1 MPQRLPAGMVNIDL
15 GVEAL
20 APQLTGIGRYT
31 LELMRGLQSCPD
43 INQLRT
49 IYDRQPLA
57 DAECLLRGPA
67 PYRGKRNSKW
77 TRFAGAARSML
88 ESRKRLY
95 HGPNF
100 MLPANVEHGIIT
112 VHDLSVYKFPEMHPP
127 ERIAHFQRDFSR
139 SLNQASHIIT
149 DTETVRQ
156 ELLEFATISQ
166 DRITAVH
173 LGVNRAYRPDRKTD
187 GSVDYQTYGLEP
199 GNYILLVATLE
210 PRKRIDAALTAF
222 HLLPESMKKR
232 YPLVLA
238 GATGWQNEALHE
250 MMGRD
255 EAKGYVHFL
264 GFVPEDQ
271 LPGIYSGA
279 RLFLYPSI
287 YEGFGLPP
295 IEAMA
300 SGVPV
305 IVSNRSCLPEV
316 TCGAAM
322 MIDPD
327 DSNAFAAAIARG
339 LEDNAW
345 RTAAIDLG
353 LKVAAGYSWDQCVA
367 NTVQVYKKVWGDTN

>member
-1 MPQRLPAGMVNIDL
+1 MNIDL

-20 APQLTGIGRYT
+20 SPQLTGIGRYT
-31 LELMRGLQSCPD
+31 LELMRGLQNHPD
-43 INQLRT
+43 VGELRA
-49 IYDRQPLA
+49 IYNGLTATDP
-57 DAECLLRGPA
+57 EGLLRGVVPHG
-67 PYRGKRNSKW
+67 PRKRKKW
-77 TRFAGAARSML
+77 QRWVDRTMTSLR
-88 ESRKRLY
+88 SRKRLY

-100 MLPANVEHGIIT
+100 MLPPQVKSGIIT
-112 VHDLSVYKFPEMHPP
+112 VHDLSVYKFPDMHPP
-127 ERIAHFQRDFSR
+127 ERIAHFERDFNR
-139 SLNQASHIIT
+139 SLERALHIVT
-149 DTETVRQ
+149 DTHEVRR
-156 ELLEFATISQ
+156 ELAEFANIPE

-173 LGVNRAYRPDRKTD
+173 LGVNPAYRPNRAID
-187 GSVDYQTYGLEP
+187 GSVDYSSYAIEP
-199 GNYILLVATLE
+199 DGYILLVATFE
-210 PRKRIDAALTAF
+210 PRKRIDAALNAF
-222 HLLPESMKKR
+222 RLLPDHLKRR

-250 MMGRD
+250 LMSKD
-255 EAKGYVHFL
+255 EAKGYIRFL
-264 GFVPEDQ
+264 GFVPESD

-327 DSNAFAAAIARG
+327 NIEGFAAAIAQG
-339 LEDNAW
+339 LQDDPW
-345 RTAAIDLG
+345 RKDAIDLG
-353 LKVAAGYSWDQCVA
+353 LKVAAGYTWEKCVDKI
-367 NTVQVYKKVWGDTN
+367 VQVYRSV